1 MKKFLK
7 GAVMALAL
15 TGTVAGAVV
24 GTAGAA
30 NAAGIAIA
38 LPGVSVGFRDG
49 YMDNNHRYHRWH
61 SQRDYRNYR
70 SQHADTYSDWNHD
83 RR

>member
-1 MKKFLK
+1 MKMFLK
-7 GAVMALAL
+7 GAAMALAL
-15 TGTVAGAVV
+15 TGTVVGIAG
-24 GTAGAA
+24 TA
-30 NAAGIAIA
+30 NAATIAIG
-38 LPGVSVGFRDG
+38 LPGISLGFRDG

-61 SQRDYRNYR
+61 NQRDYRNYR

>member
-1 MKKFLK
+1 MKLFLK
-7 GAVMALAL
+7 SATMALMLA
-15 TGTVAGAVV
+15 GTIAG
-24 GTAGAA
+24 TA
-30 NAAGIAIA
+30 NAATIAIG

-49 YMDNNHRYHRWH
+49 YMDNNHAYHRWH

-83 RR
+83 RDHH